1 MFLCCFHGFPRWLF
15 SAWPLEG
22 LPHLSNLVISLGF
35 GASLFLE
42 MPPPWSSAA
51 VAPGHHARSVHLSAE
66 SCSGPPGWGCSR
78 WPVFREQTSLWRL
91 PALPPLESSP
101 WFCVATVSRIQPV
114 YTQSSDLAVPQG
126 PAFPCFQLLT
136 TLRADPW
143 DFQPSRLCLS
153 SFASCRPSRGPGRHE
168 SRFLLLRDTVFQD

>member
-1 MFLCCFHGFPRWLF
+1 MLSHDGCFQPGPSRV
-15 SAWPLEG
+15 S
-22 LPHLSNLVISLGF
+22 PHLSNLVISLGF

-51 VAPGHHARSVHLSAE
+51 MTPGHHARSVQLSAE
-66 SCSGPPGWGCSR
+66 SCSGPPGWGCSQ

-101 WFCVATVSRIQPV
+101 WFCVATVSRRFGQFILRVQI
-114 YTQSSDLAVPQG
+114 LLFPQG
-126 PAFPCFQLLT
+126 PAFPCFQLLMA
-136 TLRADPW
+136 LRAGPR
-143 DFQPSRLCLS
+143 DFQPSRLCFS

-168 SRFLLLRDTVFQD
+168 SRFLLFGDTVFQD